1 MPLKLLSIPVL
12 ALALAD
18 PAFADRRLPPEQAE
32 KVAAVLEREGF
43 SEWKEIELDDGLI
56 AVDGAL
62 DVNGKRFELT
72 LDPKSLAIVT
82 RKAE

>member
-12 ALALAD
+12 AFALAD